1 MSEEIQFEQMVEKV
15 KAALAGAGTS
25 SGGTMLPTETIE
37 EIIQLVY
44 SRNYIRGLVSALP
57 MSRQTVEVPK
67 LTGSVSYHG
76 MSLSSVESGTAA
88 TETSQTTGQITMTL
102 KTLIANIPI
111 GNYLVAYG
119 VEGLLNVL
127 RDDIATRLA
136 FVEEQMFLNGDIVI
150 TTAYADNL
158 NGAYNASTNVLG
170 VNATTNDYLLQF
182 DGLLKSAGA
191 TAVDGAGAV
200 LTLAKIREA
209 MVNLAV
215 YGDNRDSLALI
226 VPRVVEAQLLG
237 TTELQTVDKYG
248 PGATILN
255 GELGRIYGIRVFA
268 SNALRTD
275 FNASG
280 VFDGTTTNLTVALL
294 FNTRSPLIGNPTVAS
309 RRFSI
314 GFEDEPTKDRFVL
327 IPREDIAFG
336 VRYTEAICKIYNLS
350 TA

>member
-1 MSEEIQFEQMVEKV
+1 MSEEIQFERMVEKV
-15 KAALAGAGTS
+15 KNALAGAASTT
-25 SGGTMLPTETIE
+25 GGTMLPTETIE

-67 LTGSVSYHG
+67 LTGSISYHG
-76 MSLSSVESGTAA
+76 MSLSDVESGTAA
-88 TETSQTTGQITMTL
+88 AESTHGTGNITMTL

-127 RDDIATRLA
+127 RDDVASRLA
-136 FVEEQMFLNGDIVI
+136 FVEEQMFLLGD
-150 TTAYADNL
+150 TTTTNSYGDNL
-158 NGAYNASTNVLG
+158 NGAYNASTNVAG
-170 VNATTNDYLLQF
+170 VNASTNDYLLQF
-182 DGLLKSAGA
+182 DGLLKSAGVSVNA
-191 TAVDGAGAV
+191 SGSALG
-200 LTLAKIREA
+200 LAHIRDA
-209 MVNLAV
+209 MVQLGVHA
-215 YGDNRDSLALI
+215 DNRDDLALV

-248 PGATILN
+248 PGATILS
-255 GELGRIYGIRVFA
+255 GEVGRVYGIRVFA

-280 VFDGTTTNLTVALL
+280 AYDGTTTDKTVCLL

-314 GFEDEPTKDRFVL
+314 GFEDEPKKDRFVL

-336 VRYTEAICKIYNLS
+336 VRYTEAICKVINVS